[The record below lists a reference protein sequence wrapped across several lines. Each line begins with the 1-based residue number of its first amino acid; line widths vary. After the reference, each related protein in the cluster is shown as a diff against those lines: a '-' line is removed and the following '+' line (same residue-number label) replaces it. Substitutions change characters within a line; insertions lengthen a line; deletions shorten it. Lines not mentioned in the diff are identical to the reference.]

1 MKYPKVDAVWKT
13 VHRCAIN
20 PEHSPVIQDLLYCG
34 VMFVREAMKAS
45 FGNRPQSSSRIA
57 LDLAANRSK
66 RLRLYRRMNQESLSP
81 TTLPSS
87 GRNHRNHV

>member
-20 PEHSPVIQDLLYCG
+20 PEHSPVIHDLLYCG
-34 VMFVREAMKAS
+34 VMFIREAMKAS
-45 FGNRPQSSSRIA
+45 LGNRPQSSSRIA
-57 LDLAANRSK
+57 LDLIAKRPK
-66 RLRLYRRMNQESLSP
+66 RLRLYRGMSQRSSSS
-81 TTLPSS
+81 TITPST